1 LPVINSTSN
10 FFIYFLAG
18 KNFRSSLLR
27 MFKCRK
33 EPEESVFSKSS
44 GICDINSDVC
54 EEGKEVTEMEE
65 LENTKLLRI

>member
-1 LPVINSTSN
+1 
-10 FFIYFLAG
+10 
-18 KNFRSSLLR
+18 

-65 LENTKLLRI
+65 LENAKLLRI